1 MNEVKL
7 FENEEFG
14 KVRTIIIGNEPYF
27 VGKDVAEALG
37 FTNSRDAIATHVF
50 EDDKGVEKIDTLGG
64 KQNMTVINESGL
76 YALVFGSRL
85 ESAKRFKHWVTSEV
99 LPSIRK
105 HGIYATDNVIDN
117 ILNNPDFGIELL
129 TKLKEERSARVEAEK
144 KNAILT
150 HVNKTYTMTFKHWVT
165 SEVLPS
171 IRKHGI
177 YATDNVI
184 DNILNNPDFGIEL
197 LTKLKEERSA
207 RVEAEKKN
215 AILTHVNKTY
225 TMTEIAKELNLKSAT
240 ELNKILADKHIQYKV
255 NNTWVFYSDYSNL
268 GYEDIKQE
276 VLDNGHVI
284 YHRKITQIGRAF
296 ILGLFKEAVA

>member
-1 MNEVKL
+1 MKL

-14 KVRTIIIGNEPYF
+14 QVRTIIIDNEPYF
-27 VGKDVAEALG
+27 VGKDVADILGYADPNKAL
-37 FTNSRDAIATHVF
+37 AMHVDE
-50 EDDKGVEKIDTLGG
+50 EDKLNDKTALSLGQRG
-64 KQNMTVINESGL
+64 GWFINESGL
-76 YALVFGSRL
+76 YSLILS
-85 ESAKRFKHWVTSEV
+85 SKMPNAKKFKRWVTSEV

-105 HGIYATDNVIDN
+105 HGVYATDNVIDD

-129 TKLKEERSARVEAEK
+129 TKLKEERA
-144 KNAILT
+144 
-150 HVNKTYTMTFKHWVT
+150 
-165 SEVLPS
+165 
-171 IRKHGI
+171 
-177 YATDNVI
+177 
-184 DNILNNPDFGIEL
+184 
-197 LTKLKEERSA
+197 A

-284 YHRKITQIGRAF
+284 YHRKITQMGRAF
-296 ILGLFKEAVA
+296 ILGLFKEEVA

>member
-7 FENEEFG
+7 FKNEEFG
-14 KVRTIIIGNEPYF
+14 QVRMVLVEDEPYF

-37 FTNSRDAIATHVF
+37 YADPSSAVSKNVDA
-50 EDDKGVEKIDTLGG
+50 EDKTTLLLEQDGSNY
-64 KQNMTVINESGL
+64 KSKTTVISESGL
-76 YALVFGSRL
+76 YALIFGSKL
-85 ESAKRFKHWVTSEV
+85 ESAKKFKHWVTSEI

-129 TKLKEERSARVEAEK
+129 TKLKEERV
-144 KNAILT
+144 
-150 HVNKTYTMTFKHWVT
+150 
-165 SEVLPS
+165 
-171 IRKHGI
+171 
-177 YATDNVI
+177 
-184 DNILNNPDFGIEL
+184 
-197 LTKLKEERSA
+197 A

-268 GYEDIKQE
+268 GYEEIKQE
-276 VLDNGHVI
+276 VFDNGHVI
-284 YHRKITQIGRAF
+284 YHRKITQMGRAF
-296 ILGLFKEAVA
+296 ILRLFEEAVA